1 MSGAFVAAIVAVMA
15 APAVEMEFV
24 MIAANR
30 REAEAVDDAL
40 DDGARP
46 QPMLTEQ
53 EILRLIP
60 IGRAT
65 LFRMMKEG
73 TFPKGTFVSKNRRL
87 WLSSEIARWQREVDA
102 YVPARRRGKGKGR
115 GRRALGGPA

>member
-1 MSGAFVAAIVAVMA
+1 
-15 APAVEMEFV
+15 
-24 MIAANR
+24 MIAANGH
-30 REAEAVDDAL
+30 EAEAVDDAL

-65 LFRMMKEG
+65 LFRLMRENK
-73 TFPKGTFVSKNRRL
+73 FPRGTFVSKNRRL
-87 WLSSEIARWQREVDA
+87 WLSSEIARWQREVNA
-102 YVPARRRGKGKGR
+102 YVPERRRGKGR
-115 GRRALGGPA
+115 GRRASGSPG